1 MKAASILGKYLFCCV
16 RIMAGIDFNIL
27 KSLYRSYVD
36 VVIKLRNVKLR
47 FYFFRNKVFFALTG
61 VYRNAVKLFG
71 YSEYT
76 GVCNM

>member
-16 RIMAGIDFNIL
+16 RIKAGIDFNIL

-47 FYFFRNKVFFALTG
+47 FYFLETRPFSR
-61 VYRNAVKLFG
+61 
-71 YSEYT
+71 
-76 GVCNM
+76 